1 MMTRWL
7 RRHRAA
13 QNCGTGR
20 VTMINL
26 SALSAKGARP
36 NAFATPRR
44 LATDNGTRIV
54 VIRAEGQAG
63 VPVRH
68 VDLDLLRTFQAVVET
83 GSFAGAAE
91 QLGCTQPAVSLQVK
105 RLESMFGRPLVERAR
120 PARATEP
127 GQTVLGY
134 ARRMLRLNDELLG
147 RFDDD
152 GREGVV
158 LRVGIPNDF
167 SVAMLPAALSRFA
180 AAEPR
185 VVLNL
190 RSDLSATLLEGLRN
204 GQFDI
209 VVAMTT
215 ERISDLAVKTWTE
228 RLVWAAA
235 PSVKPSAERPLPLI
249 CYPEGCVY
257 RARMLMRLAEEG
269 VHWRIAMT
277 SASFSS
283 IVAAIEAGLGASA
296 FAESTAPA
304 GLVVERRKPWPDL
317 GTINVGLY
325 RHPDGANGA
334 GQKLADY
341 LLESLNGNRK
351 PRRGE

>member
-1 MMTRWL
+1 M
-7 RRHRAA
+7 
-13 QNCGTGR
+13 
-20 VTMINL
+20 
-26 SALSAKGARP
+26 
-36 NAFATPRR
+36 
-44 LATDNGTRIV
+44 
-54 VIRAEGQAG
+54 
-63 VPVRH
+63 RH

-105 RLESMFGRPLVERAR
+105 RLETMFGRTLVERAR

-134 ARRMLRLNDELLG
+134 ARRMLRLNDELLS
-147 RFDDD
+147 RFDD

-180 AAEPR
+180 TAEPR
-185 VVLNL
+185 VVLDL
-190 RSDLSATLLEGLRN
+190 QSDLSVTLLDGLRN
-204 GQFDI
+204 GQLDI

-215 ERISDLAVKTWTE
+215 ERVSDLAVKTWTE
-228 RLVWAAA
+228 RLVWVAA
-235 PSVKPSAERPLPLI
+235 PTIKPSAERPLPLI

-257 RARMLMRLAEEG
+257 RARMLKRLAEEG

-277 SASFSS
+277 SASFAS
-283 IVAAIEAGLGASA
+283 IITAVEAGLGASA

-317 GTINVGLY
+317 GTVSIGLY

-334 GQKLADY
+334 GQRLAEC
-341 LLESLNGNRK
+341 LLEGLGNTDK
-351 PRRGE
+351 PRRRGE

>member
-1 MMTRWL
+1 M
-7 RRHRAA
+7 
-13 QNCGTGR
+13 
-20 VTMINL
+20 
-26 SALSAKGARP
+26 
-36 NAFATPRR
+36 AF
-44 LATDNGTRIV
+44 
-54 VIRAEGQAG
+54 
-63 VPVRH
+63 PVRH

-105 RLESMFGRPLVERAR
+105 RLETMFGRTLVERAR
-120 PARATEP
+120 PARATEQ

-147 RFDDD
+147 RFDD

-185 VVLNL
+185 GVLDL
-190 RSDLSATLLEGLRN
+190 QSDLSVALLDGLRN

-215 ERISDLAVKTWTE
+215 ERVSDLAVKTWTE
-228 RLVWAAA
+228 RLVWVAA
-235 PSVKPSAERPLPLI
+235 PTVKPSADRPLPLI

-257 RARMLMRLAEEG
+257 RARMLKRLAEEG

-277 SASFSS
+277 STSFAS
-283 IVAAIEAGLGASA
+283 IIAAVEAGLGASA

-304 GLVVERRKPWPDL
+304 GLVAERRKPWPDL
-317 GTINVGLY
+317 GTVSVGLY
-325 RHPDGANGA
+325 RHPDGANGV
-334 GQKLADY
+334 GQRLADC
-341 LLESLNGNRK
+341 LLESLDGKDK
-351 PRRGE
+351 PRRRGA